1 MLTESLLQWNV
12 PLGVASL
19 HDALL
24 VDWRFRLM
32 TAAIV
37 WLGMKKTN
45 GTVLTPLHDDWHK
58 AWDASPGPS
67 EPQLKIDMN
76 RKHHPTRTN
85 AIEVET

>member
-45 GTVLTPLHDDWHK
+45 GTVLTPLQ
-58 AWDASPGPS
+58 A
-67 EPQLKIDMN
+67 
-76 RKHHPTRTN
+76 
-85 AIEVET
+85 